1 MNHRPY
7 RVLLTCISPLSQVKY
22 IIVTG
27 GVLSGLGKGV
37 TASSTGLLLQ
47 CAGYKVTAVKID
59 PYLNV
64 DAGTMNPYE
73 HGEVFVMTDGAEV
86 DLDLG
91 NYERFLKCN
100 LTSDHNITTGKVF
113 KKVIEKERR
122 GDYLG
127 QTVQIIPHI
136 VREIVDG
143 IKSAAKNAKADVCVI
158 ELGGTVG
165 DIESMPFMEAARLL
179 GREEGRDNVMFI
191 HTTLV
196 PVVGSVGE
204 QKTKP
209 TQHSV
214 KELQGLGI
222 RPDVIVGRSDK
233 KLEEDIASK
242 IAFFADIPREAVIS
256 APDAKTIYE
265 VPLIFLE
272 QKFPELIEKRLGLKT
287 KKPDVKE
294 WKDFVN
300 RITNGGEEVEVAII
314 GKYTAL
320 KDSYISHEETL
331 RYTGA
336 VLGCK
341 VKIRW
346 IEAPDLEDSGS
357 TDSLK
362 GVDGVIVPG
371 GFGKRGSEGKIM
383 AARWARENEIPY
395 LGVCFGFQL
404 ATVEFAR
411 NVLGLKGA
419 NSSELDSDCCQSC
432 GEEFKPSKFSKC
444 PADVLIEND
453 KIVACGGDMK
463 KTEATPPVVDIL
475 PEQEGVKDM
484 GATMRLGDHEVK
496 VEPGI
501 AKELYGSNVIF
512 ERHRHRYEINPNY
525 IEQIESK
532 GMKYTGRDSSGR
544 RMEILELE
552 GHPYFVASQFH
563 PEFKSRPDAPSPLH
577 LGLVKAALAH
587 KKSG

>member
-1 MNHRPY
+1 M
-7 RVLLTCISPLSQVKY
+7 
-22 IIVTG
+22 TG

-37 TASSTGLLLQ
+37 TSSSTGLLLQ

-91 NYERFLKCN
+91 NYERFLRCN
-100 LTSDHNITTGKVF
+100 LTTEHNITTGKIY
-113 KKVIEKERR
+113 KKVIEKERH

-127 QTVQIIPHI
+127 QTVQIIPHV

-143 IKSAAKNAKADVCVI
+143 IKNAAENVKADICVV

-165 DIESMPFMEAARLL
+165 DIESMPFMEAVRLL
-179 GREEGRDNVMFI
+179 GREEGRENVMVI

-196 PVVGSVGE
+196 PIVGSVGE

-222 RPDVIVGRSDK
+222 RPDIIVGRSDK
-233 KLEEDIASK
+233 ALDEDIAAK

-256 APDAKTIYE
+256 APDAKSIYE

-287 KKPDVKE
+287 KKPDVKK
-294 WKDFVN
+294 WQDFVD
-300 RITNGGEEVEVAII
+300 RISNSEEEVEIAIV
-314 GKYTAL
+314 GKYTSL

-331 RYTGA
+331 RYAGA
-336 VLGCK
+336 ILGCK

-346 IEAPDLEDSGS
+346 IEAPDLEDSKS
-357 TDSLK
+357 TKKLE
-362 GVDGVIVPG
+362 GVNGIIIPG
-371 GFGKRGSEGKIM
+371 GFGNRGAEGKIM
-383 AARWARENEIPY
+383 SARWARENQIPY

-411 NVLGLKGA
+411 NVLGLVKA
-419 NSSELDSDCCQSC
+419 NSAELDPN
-432 GEEFKPSKFSKC
+432 G
-444 PADVLIEND
+444 LH
-453 KIVACGGDMK
+453 
-463 KTEATPPVVDIL
+463 PVVDIL
-475 PEQEGVKDM
+475 PEQKNIKDM
-484 GATMRLGDHEVK
+484 GATMRLGDHKINVSDGK
-496 VEPGI
+496 
-501 AKELYGSNVIF
+501 AKKLYGKTTIF

-525 IEQIESK
+525 IEQIEAK

-563 PEFKSRPDAPSPLH
+563 PEFKSRPFAPHPLFSSFI
-577 LGLVKAALAH
+577 KAAELIKGKH
-587 KKSG
+587 

>member
-1 MNHRPY
+1 MNHLSY

-100 LTSDHNITTGKVF
+100 LTSEHNITTGKVF

-127 QTVQIIPHI
+127 QTVQIIPHV

-143 IKSAAKNAKADVCVI
+143 IKSAAKNAKADICII

-222 RPDVIVGRSDK
+222 RPDVIVGRSDN
-233 KLEEDIASK
+233 KLDEDIASK

-272 QKFPELIEKRLGLKT
+272 QKFPELIEKRLGLKN

-331 RYTGA
+331 RYAGA

-346 IEAPDLEDSGS
+346 IEAPDLEDSRS

-362 GVDGVIVPG
+362 GVHGIIVPG

-419 NSSELDSDCCQSC
+419 NSSELDSD
-432 GEEFKPSKFSKC
+432 SKHS
-444 PADVLIEND
+444 
-453 KIVACGGDMK
+453 
-463 KTEATPPVVDIL
+463 VVDIL

-525 IEQIESK
+525 IDQIESK

-577 LGLVKAALAH
+577 LGLVKAALSR

>member
-1 MNHRPY
+1 MNHLSY
-7 RVLLTCISPLSQVKY
+7 RVLLTCIRPLSQVKY

-37 TASSTGLLLQ
+37 TSSSAGLLLQ

-91 NYERFLKCN
+91 NYERFLNCN
-100 LTSDHNITTGKVF
+100 LTRDHNITTGKVF

-143 IKSAAKNAKADVCVI
+143 IKNAAKNAKADICVI

-179 GREEGRDNVMFI
+179 GREEGRNNVMFI

-196 PVVGSVGE
+196 PVVGAVGE

-222 RPDVIVGRSDK
+222 RPDVIVGRSDNR
-233 KLEEDIASK
+233 LDEDIASK

-287 KKPDVKE
+287 KKPDVKK
-294 WKDFVN
+294 WRDFVN

-331 RYTGA
+331 RYAGA

-383 AARWARENEIPY
+383 AAGWARENEIPY

-419 NSSELDSDCCQSC
+419 NSSELDSDGKYS
-432 GEEFKPSKFSKC
+432 
-444 PADVLIEND
+444 
-453 KIVACGGDMK
+453 
-463 KTEATPPVVDIL
+463 VVDIL

-484 GATMRLGDHEVK
+484 GATMRLGAHKVK

-501 AKELYGSNVIF
+501 AKELYGSDVIF

-577 LGLVKAALAH
+577 LGLVKAALAR

>member
-222 RPDVIVGRSDK
+222 RPDVIVGRSDN
-233 KLEEDIASK
+233 KLDEDIASK

-272 QKFPELIEKRLGLKT
+272 QKVPELIEKRLGLKT

-300 RITNGGEEVEVAII
+300 RITNGGDEVEVAII

-331 RYTGA
+331 RYAGA

-357 TDSLK
+357 TDNLK

-383 AARWARENEIPY
+383 AAGWARENKIPY

-419 NSSELDSDCCQSC
+419 NSSELDSNGKHS
-432 GEEFKPSKFSKC
+432 
-444 PADVLIEND
+444 
-453 KIVACGGDMK
+453 
-463 KTEATPPVVDIL
+463 VVDIL

>member
-1 MNHRPY
+1 M
-7 RVLLTCISPLSQVKY
+7 KY

-37 TASSTGLLLQ
+37 TSSSAGLLLQ

-100 LTSDHNITTGKVF
+100 LTKKHNITTGKVF

-143 IKSAAKNAKADVCVI
+143 IKGTAEDAKADICVV

-179 GREEGRDNVMFI
+179 GREEGRENVMFI

-233 KLEEDIASK
+233 VLDEDIAAK

-287 KKPDVKE
+287 KKPDVKD

-300 RITNGGEEVEVAII
+300 RITNGGQEVEIAII
-314 GKYTAL
+314 GKYTSL

-331 RYTGA
+331 RYAGA

-346 IEAPDLEDSGS
+346 IEAPDLEDSKN
-357 TDSLK
+357 TEALE

-371 GFGKRGSEGKIM
+371 GFGSRGSEGKIM
-383 AARWARENEIPY
+383 AAGWARTNQIPY

-404 ATVEFAR
+404 ATVEFCR
-411 NVLGLKGA
+411 NVLGLKNA
-419 NSSELDSDCCQSC
+419 NSSELEPE
-432 GEEFKPSKFSKC
+432 GKH
-444 PADVLIEND
+444 
-453 KIVACGGDMK
+453 
-463 KTEATPPVVDIL
+463 PVIDIL

-484 GATMRLGDHEVK
+484 GATMRLGDHEIK
-496 VEPGI
+496 VSDGK
-501 AKELYGSNVIF
+501 AKDLYGSDVIF
-512 ERHRHRYEINPNY
+512 ERHRHRYEINPKY
-525 IEQIESK
+525 IDQIEEN
-532 GMKYTGRDSSGR
+532 GMKYTGRNNSGR

-577 LGLVKAALAH
+577 LGLVQAAIAH

>member
-1 MNHRPY
+1 M
-7 RVLLTCISPLSQVKY
+7 KY

-37 TASSTGLLLQ
+37 TSSSAGLLLQ

-100 LTSDHNITTGKVF
+100 LTKEHNITTGKVF

-136 VREIVDG
+136 VREIVDD
-143 IKSAAKNAKADVCVI
+143 IKSAAENVKADICVI

-179 GREEGRDNVMFI
+179 GREEGRENVMFI

-222 RPDVIVGRSDK
+222 RPDVIVGRSDNV
-233 KLEEDIASK
+233 LDEDIASK

-272 QKFPELIEKRLGLKT
+272 QKFPELIEKRLGLKK
-287 KKPDVKE
+287 KKPDVKD
-294 WKDFVN
+294 WKNFVD
-300 RITNGGEEVEVAII
+300 RITNGGEEVEIAVI
-314 GKYTAL
+314 GKYTSL

-331 RYTGA
+331 RYAGA

-346 IEAPDLEDSGS
+346 IEAPDLEDSKD
-357 TDSLK
+357 TKALE

-371 GFGKRGSEGKIM
+371 GFGSRGSEGKIM
-383 AARWARENEIPY
+383 AAGWARTNQIPY

-404 ATVEFAR
+404 ATVEFCR
-411 NVLGLKGA
+411 NVLGLKNA
-419 NSSELDSDCCQSC
+419 NSSELEPE
-432 GEEFKPSKFSKC
+432 GEHS
-444 PADVLIEND
+444 VI
-453 KIVACGGDMK
+453 
-463 KTEATPPVVDIL
+463 DIL
-475 PEQEGVKDM
+475 PEQEGVKNM
-484 GATMRLGDHEVK
+484 GATMRLGDHEVIISNGK
-496 VEPGI
+496 
-501 AKELYGSNVIF
+501 AKELYQKETVY
-512 ERHRHRYEINPNY
+512 ERHRHRYEINPEY
-525 IEQIESK
+525 ISQIEEK
-532 GMKYTGRDSSGR
+532 GMKYTGRNKSGR
-544 RMEILELE
+544 RMEILELDN
-552 GHPYFVASQFH
+552 HPYFIASQFH
-563 PEFKSRPDAPSPLH
+563 PEFKSRPDKPSPLH
-577 LGLVKAALAH
+577 YGLVRAAIEH
-587 KKSG
+587 RQQ

>member
-1 MNHRPY
+1 M
-7 RVLLTCISPLSQVKY
+7 KY

-37 TASSTGLLLQ
+37 TSSSSGLLLQ

-73 HGEVFVMTDGAEV
+73 HGEVFVMADGAEV

-91 NYERFLKCN
+91 NYERFLNCD

-143 IKSAAKNAKADVCVI
+143 IKDAAKNAKADICVV

-196 PVVGSVGE
+196 PIVGSVGE

-233 KLEEDIASK
+233 KLDEDIASK

-256 APDAKTIYE
+256 APDARTIYE

-272 QKFPELIEKRLGLKT
+272 QKVPELIEKRLGLKANKPNV
-287 KKPDVKE
+287 KK
-294 WKDFVN
+294 WRNFVD
-300 RITNGGEEVEVAII
+300 RITNGGDEVEIAII
-314 GKYTAL
+314 GKYTSL

-331 RYTGA
+331 LYAGA

-357 TDSLK
+357 TDALE

-371 GFGKRGSEGKIM
+371 GFGSRGSEGKIM
-383 AARWARENEIPY
+383 AAKWARTNQVPY

-404 ATVEFAR
+404 ATVEFCR
-411 NVLGLKGA
+411 NVLGLKDA
-419 NSSELDSDCCQSC
+419 NSSELAPEGKNS
-432 GEEFKPSKFSKC
+432 
-444 PADVLIEND
+444 VI
-453 KIVACGGDMK
+453 
-463 KTEATPPVVDIL
+463 DIL

-484 GATMRLGDHEVK
+484 GATMRLGDHKVK
-496 VEPGI
+496 LSKGK
-501 AKELYGSNVIF
+501 ARDLYGKAEVY
-512 ERHRHRYEINPNY
+512 ERHRHRYEINPDY
-525 IEQIESK
+525 IDKIEK
-532 GMKYTGRDSSGR
+532 AGMKYTGRDNGGR
-544 RMEILELE
+544 RMEVLELE
-552 GHPYFVASQFH
+552 GHPYYVASQFH
-563 PEFKSRPDAPSPLH
+563 PEFKSRPDKPSPLH
-577 LGLVKAALAH
+577 LGLVKAALAN
-587 KKSG
+587 KKG

>member
-1 MNHRPY
+1 M
-7 RVLLTCISPLSQVKY
+7 KY

-37 TASSTGLLLQ
+37 TASSVGLLLQ
-47 CAGYKVTAVKID
+47 CADYKVTAVKID

-91 NYERFLKCN
+91 NYERFLRCN
-100 LTSDHNITTGKVF
+100 LTTEHNITTGKIY
-113 KKVIEKERR
+113 KKVIEKERH

-127 QTVQIIPHI
+127 QTVQIIPHV

-143 IKSAAKNAKADVCVI
+143 IKNAAENVKADICVV

-165 DIESMPFMEAARLL
+165 DIESMPFMEAVRLL
-179 GREEGRDNVMFI
+179 GREEGRENVMVI

-196 PVVGSVGE
+196 PIVGSVGE

-222 RPDVIVGRSDK
+222 RPDIIVGRSDK
-233 KLEEDIASK
+233 ALDEDIAAK

-256 APDAKTIYE
+256 APDAKSIYE

-287 KKPDVKE
+287 KKPDVKK
-294 WKDFVN
+294 WQDFVD
-300 RITNGGEEVEVAII
+300 RISNSEEEVEIAIV
-314 GKYTAL
+314 GKYTSL

-331 RYTGA
+331 RYAGA
-336 VLGCK
+336 ILGCK

-346 IEAPDLEDSGS
+346 IEAPDLEDSKS
-357 TDSLK
+357 TKELE
-362 GVDGVIVPG
+362 GVNGIIIPG
-371 GFGKRGSEGKIM
+371 GFGNRGAEGKIM
-383 AARWARENEIPY
+383 SARWARENQIPY

-411 NVLGLKGA
+411 NVLGLVKA
-419 NSSELDSDCCQSC
+419 NSAELDPN
-432 GEEFKPSKFSKC
+432 G
-444 PADVLIEND
+444 LH
-453 KIVACGGDMK
+453 
-463 KTEATPPVVDIL
+463 PVVDIL
-475 PEQEGVKDM
+475 PEQKNIKDM
-484 GATMRLGDHEVK
+484 GATMRLGDHKINVSDGK
-496 VEPGI
+496 
-501 AKELYGSNVIF
+501 AKKLYGKTTIF

-525 IEQIESK
+525 IEQIEAK

-563 PEFKSRPDAPSPLH
+563 PEFKSRPFAPHPLFSSFI
-577 LGLVKAALAH
+577 KAAGKRKGMNFFLDR
-587 KKSG
+587 KGFSVYIIRRP